1 MKNNLIS
8 MAVAATLGLSTLSV
22 SAEDMYR
29 DAWYVLPGINYMSTA
44 GDLNAGNGGGAFIKL
59 GKELSPSWDIQG
71 GVGYNT
77 SNENG
82 IPGASG
88 RYKQTTFGVD
98 ALYMFSRDKFRPFL
112 LAGVGVARNKLDYT
126 IPAPYNNLNNAKTGW
141 LANAGFGAQY
151 LISDNFGLQADVRQQ
166 WTRARGGLQD
176 TVSGLSANDTETVS
190 STLVSLGGIFRFG
203 APAPMPVVA
212 AAEPAPAPEPVVE
225 PAPAPAPAAVIEPAP
240 LPVVEACRPTF
251 ETVTISADQLFGFDK
266 YKLSNDGTAAL
277 DEVVT
282 KLKAHPEFELVMV
295 TGHADRIGSVA
306 YNQKLSERRANAVK
320 QYIVAQGVE
329 DSRLQAIGKGKS
341 EPVEE
346 CKGVKGKKLIECLA
360 PNRRVVISD
369 QKQHDAGCK

>member
-1 MKNNLIS
+1 MKKNLINI
-8 MAVAATLGLSTLSV
+8 AVAATLSIAALSA

-29 DAWYVLPGINYMSTA
+29 DAWYALPGISYMSTDK
-44 GDLNAGNGGGAFIKL
+44 DLNAGNGGGAFIKL

-77 SNENG
+77 SNEKG

-88 RYKQTTFGVD
+88 RYKQTIFGID

-126 IPAPYNNLNNAKTGW
+126 IPAPNNNLTNAKTGW

-166 WTRARGGLQD
+166 WTRARGGLVD
-176 TVSGLSANDTETVS
+176 TINTGVNNTETVS

-212 AAEPAPAPEPVVE
+212 AAEPAPAVE
-225 PAPAPAPAAVIEPAP
+225 PAPAPAAVVEPAP
-240 LPVVEACRPTF
+240 LPAVAACTPIF
-251 ETVTISADQLFGFDK
+251 ETVTVSADQLFGFNK

-320 QYIVAQGVE
+320 QYLVAQGVE
-329 DSRLQAIGKGKS
+329 DSRLQAVGKGKS
-341 EPVEE
+341 EPVAE
-346 CKGVKGKKLIECLA
+346 CKGAKSKKLIECLA

>member
-1 MKNNLIS
+1 MKKNLIS
-8 MAVAATLGLSTLSV
+8 MAVAATLGVSALSA
-22 SAEDMYR
+22 SAEDMFR
-29 DAWYVLPGINYMSTA
+29 GAWYALPGINYMSTA

-59 GKELSPSWDIQG
+59 GTELSPSWDIQG

-225 PAPAPAPAAVIEPAP
+225 PAPAPAPAAIVEPAP
-240 LPVVEACRPTF
+240 LPAACRPTF

-341 EPVEE
+341 EPVDE

>member
-1 MKNNLIS
+1 MKKNLIS
-8 MAVAATLGLSTLSV
+8 IAVAATLGVSALSA
-22 SAEDMYR
+22 SAEDMFR
-29 DAWYVLPGINYMSTA
+29 GAWYALPGISYMSTA

-77 SNENG
+77 SNEKG
-82 IPGASG
+82 IPGAGG
-88 RYKQTTFGVD
+88 RYKQTTFGID

-126 IPAPYNNLNNAKTGW
+126 IPAPYNNLNNTKTGW
-141 LANAGFGAQY
+141 LADAGFGAQY

-166 WTRARGGLQD
+166 WSRARGGLQD
-176 TVSGLSANDTETVS
+176 TINGTNTNSTETVS

-212 AAEPAPAPEPVVE
+212 AAEPAPAATVEPTPAPAAVVE
-225 PAPAPAPAAVIEPAP
+225 PAPLPAVAA
-240 LPVVEACRPTF
+240 CTPTF
-251 ETVTISADQLFGFDK
+251 ETVTVSADQLFGFDK
-266 YKLSNDGTAAL
+266 YKLSNDGKAAL
-277 DEVVT
+277 DEVVA

-320 QYIVAQGVE
+320 QYLVAQGVE
-329 DSRLQAIGKGKS
+329 DSRLQAVGKGKS
-341 EPVEE
+341 EPVAE
-346 CKGVKGKKLIECLA
+346 CKGAKSKKLIECLA